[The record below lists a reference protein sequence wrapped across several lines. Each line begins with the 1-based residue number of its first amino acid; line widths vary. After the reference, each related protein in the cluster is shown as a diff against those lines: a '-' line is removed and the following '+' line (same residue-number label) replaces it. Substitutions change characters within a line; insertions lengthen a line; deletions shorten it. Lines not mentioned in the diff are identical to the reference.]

1 LSELRKN
8 DTLPTVKLPMRPSFT
23 TPAVVLRSWPYGESD
38 KIVRLLTENRG
49 KVTGIAKGAKRSR
62 KRFANSLEP
71 FSLVNLCFQ
80 ERPHGGLVFILSADL
95 AFAYKQLATS
105 LEKITLASYLIEIT
119 DGLTGEGDESAL
131 VFRHLKNGLLFL
143 DGTGAAPLEFLVL
156 FELKLLQLAGYQPA
170 LDRCKS
176 CAVTHG
182 ELRGAHWYFSPEE
195 GGILCGTC
203 RLSKKDILPLGAEA
217 LTALKKLQEE
227 GLKKQYTRSDGGALP
242 VATLKEMRLIIQ
254 QYLQFHIEREIRSA
268 PFLTKFVAV

>member
-1 LSELRKN
+1 MSGLVKNVTLLSA
-8 DTLPTVKLPMRPSFT
+8 KLPMRPSFT

-38 KIVRLLTENRG
+38 KIVRLLTESRG

-105 LEKITLASYLIEIT
+105 LEKITLASYLVEIT

-131 VFRHLKNGLLFL
+131 VFKHLKNGLLFL
-143 DGTGAAPLEFLVL
+143 ESSGAAPLEFLIL

-182 ELRGAHWYFSPEE
+182 EHRGARWYFSPAE
-195 GGILCGTC
+195 GGILCGAC
-203 RLSKKDILPLGAEA
+203 GQSKKNILPLGAEA
-217 LTALKKLQEE
+217 LAALKRLQEE
-227 GLKKQYTRSDGGALP
+227 ELERQYSRSDGGTLP
-242 VATLKEMRLIIQ
+242 AAALKETRLIIQ
-254 QYLQFHIEREIRSA
+254 QYLQFHIEHEIRSA
-268 PFLTKFVAV
+268 PFLAKFVAV